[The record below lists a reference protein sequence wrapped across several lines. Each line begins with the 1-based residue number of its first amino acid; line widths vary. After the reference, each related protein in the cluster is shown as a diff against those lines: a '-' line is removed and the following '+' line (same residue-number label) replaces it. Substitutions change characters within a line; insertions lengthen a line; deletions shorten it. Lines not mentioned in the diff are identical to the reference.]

1 MSTQELSA
9 RPGKVVAAAT
19 LLYLVVL
26 IGMIRTGMTVMRH
39 ADVRSPQFLIFTKIV
54 IYTVSVFL
62 IYRVSKGKN
71 WAKWLLVLIL
81 ALAFPLSVLPS
92 FDAIVHS
99 PAHSTLGLLQLGL
112 YVAAMVLLFHRT
124 STAWLGAETVPN

>member
-1 MSTQELSA
+1 
-9 RPGKVVAAAT
+9 
-19 LLYLVVL
+19 
-26 IGMIRTGMTVMRH
+26 MRH
-39 ADVRSPQFLIFTKIV
+39 ADVRSPQFLIVTKIV

-99 PAHSTLGLLQLGL
+99 PAHSSLGLLQLAL
-112 YVAAMVLLFHRT
+112 YVAAIVLLFHRR
-124 STAWLGAETVPN
+124 STAWLGGKSVPN

>member
-1 MSTQELSA
+1 MPTQELSA
-9 RPGKVVAAAT
+9 RPGKIVAAAT

-26 IGMIRTGMTVMRH
+26 IGMIRTAMTVMRH

-54 IYTVSVFL
+54 IYTVSVYL

-81 ALAFPLSVLPS
+81 ALAFPLSVLP
-92 FDAIVHS
+92 
-99 PAHSTLGLLQLGL
+99 
-112 YVAAMVLLFHRT
+112 
-124 STAWLGAETVPN
+124 